1 MLRFD
6 DYISLVTIEADH
18 CQRVQVPRDLLEHVE
33 PNIPKSITGFPLRL
47 RRVQTIR
54 QLKEV
59 DPQSEQRYERLPAKA
74 AELVSDGLEK
84 ALESGLDVVKIETS
98 VPDLSVFKLST
109 DYSEVPDMDAFE
121 KEFYVPHNA
130 PDWD

>member
-1 MLRFD
+1 VLRFD
-6 DYISLVTIEADH
+6 DSISLVTIEADH
-18 CQRVQVPRDLLEHVE
+18 CQRVQAPRDLLELVE

-59 DPQSEQRYERLPAKA
+59 DPQSEQRYKRLLAKA
-74 AELVSDGLEK
+74 AKLASDGLEK

>member
-1 MLRFD
+1 MRILC
-6 DYISLVTIEADH
+6 ISLAM
-18 CQRVQVPRDLLEHVE
+18 LLTTGCGKVE

-47 RRVQTIR
+47 RRTETIR

-59 DPQSEQRYERLPAKA
+59 DPQSEQRYKRLLAKA